1 MVGEKLWSQPTFS
14 DPQFA
19 TYASSSNIYF
29 LMKYGVTEDAQR
41 ILKKSLE
48 WDPKKRLDLGEFRTQ
63 LSHLSHFFVSEE
75 EAAVRFFRLRANPT
89 CRNID
94 VPEAHREFKRF
105 FLRRSKLL
113 DITTA
118 QDATAAAVGGLGGTQ
133 LPIVPS
139 VPPTRP
145 LVLRDV
151 YAYADSLVG
160 LRGEGSIDPNS
171 EMLVP
176 PSFLLASGSNL
187 SYQRSFESSVL
198 QTPPLN
204 RPIAPPHVEMALSG
218 DGPQTRMAEC
228 SSFANIQW
236 GGSAGSEAQ
245 VTRPV
250 APPHKRKKKGIL
262 FSVSGVFRFAGRNR
276 V

>member
-1 MVGEKLWSQPTFS
+1 MVGEKLWAQPTFS

-19 TYASSSNIYF
+19 TYASSSDIYF

-41 ILKKSLE
+41 ILSKSLE
-48 WDPKKRLDLGEFRTQ
+48 WDPKKRLDLREFRTQ
-63 LSHLSHFFVSEE
+63 LSHLPRFFVSQE

-89 CRNID
+89 FRNID

-105 FLRRSKLL
+105 FLKRSKLL
-113 DITTA
+113 GITAA
-118 QDATAAAVGGLGGTQ
+118 QDATAAAVGDPGGTQ
-133 LPIVPS
+133 LPFAPS

-151 YAYADSLVG
+151 YAYADSLAG
-160 LRGEGSIDPNS
+160 LREGSIGPNS
-171 EMLVP
+171 EMLAP

-204 RPIAPPHVEMALSG
+204 RPIALQNIEIASSG

-228 SSFANIQW
+228 SSFANLQW
-236 GGSAGSEAQ
+236 AGSAGSVAQ
-245 VTRPV
+245 VIRPV
-250 APPHKRKKKGIL
+250 APSHKPKKKGIL
-262 FSVSGVFRFAGRNR
+262 FSVSGVFRFAGRGR
-276 V
+276 G